1 MKYFSN
7 FPTLNYKLP
16 GLSTT
21 TEATDITKRF
31 IIRDF
36 YKRQVLSFF
45 TYSITDGERP
55 DAVAYNVYGDDSL
68 DWLVLLPN
76 EILDPSYE
84 WPMPQQALN
93 EYIRTKYGS
102 ISTAMAQIHHY
113 EQIIQRR
120 QEITNQDGELII
132 VPEKTLIVD
141 QITYSGLPSLDR
153 IAVTN
158 YDYELNKNERRRNI
172 SIISSR
178 AVPGI
183 LEAFRELY

>member
-7 FPTLNYKLP
+7 FPSVNYKIP
-16 GLSTT
+16 GLVTS

-36 YKRQVLSFF
+36 YRRQVLSFF
-45 TYSITDGERP
+45 TYNITDGERP
-55 DAVAYNVYGDDSL
+55 DTVAYNVYGDDSL

-84 WPMPQQALN
+84 WPMAQQTFN
-93 EYIRTKYGS
+93 EYIRVKYGS
-102 ISTAMAQIHHY
+102 VSNAMAQIHHY

-120 QEITNQDGELII
+120 REITDEDGELII
-132 VPEKTLIVD
+132 IPQKTLIVD
-141 QITYSGLPSLDR
+141 EITYSGLSSADK

-158 YDYELNKNERRRNI
+158 YDYELNKNERRRSI